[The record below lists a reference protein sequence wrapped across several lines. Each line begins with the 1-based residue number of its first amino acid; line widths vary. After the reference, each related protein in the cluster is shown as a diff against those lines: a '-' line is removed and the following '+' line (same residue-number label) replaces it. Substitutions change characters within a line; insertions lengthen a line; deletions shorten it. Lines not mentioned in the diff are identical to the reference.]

1 MAAPSDNYSIVWV
14 RYDRKEGGCVTHA
27 LADDQARTMC
37 GLAEPASGFEGG
49 FETLTT
55 VGGHVGCQRCRKA
68 LTARGV
74 LPFKTAL
81 VQNEAGDW
89 ITVAVQ

>member
-55 VGGHVGCQRCRKA
+55 VEGMLMPA
-68 LTARGV
+68 LPQSANCSGRSSV
-74 LPFKTAL
+74 
-81 VQNEAGDW
+81 
-89 ITVAVQ
+89 